1 MFITFEGIDGSGKTT
16 QVELLKLYFE
26 NLGKTVIT
34 IRDPGSTLISE
45 KIRNILL
52 DSNNLSISPQSETLL
67 FTAARAQI
75 VHEVIKPSLEK
86 NKIVICDRFI
96 DSTSAYQGYGR
107 DMNLVNIGYLNKFAM
122 QGVHP
127 NFTFLIDISTQE
139 STNRLNK
146 SSLDRIE
153 LAGND
158 FYEKVRAG
166 YIDLVKNFP
175 ERIFR
180 IDGSLPIEDIHS
192 KIINIISLLN
202 FNYLILLYFLY
213 F

>member
-26 NLGKTVIT
+26 NLGKTVLT

-127 NFTFLIDISTQE
+127 NFTFFIDISTQE

-146 SSLDRIE
+146 SSLDRME

-180 IDGSLPIEDIHS
+180 IDGSLPINDIHS
-192 KIINIISLLN
+192 KIINIIN
-202 FNYLILLYFLY
+202 GK
-213 F
+213 

>member
-122 QGVHP
+122 QGIHP

-146 SSLDRIE
+146 SSLDRME

-180 IDGSLPIEDIHS
+180 IDGRLPIEDIHS
-192 KIINIISLLN
+192 KIINIINSK
-202 FNYLILLYFLY
+202 
-213 F
+213 

>member
-26 NLGKTVIT
+26 NLGKTVLT

-86 NKIVICDRFI
+86 SKIVICDRFI

-127 NFTFLIDISTQE
+127 NFTFFIDISTQE

-146 SSLDRIE
+146 SSLDRME

-180 IDGSLPIEDIHS
+180 IDGSLPINDIHS
-192 KIINIISLLN
+192 KIIHKINGK
-202 FNYLILLYFLY
+202 
-213 F
+213 

>member
-86 NKIVICDRFI
+86 NKIIICDRFI
-96 DSTSAYQGYGR
+96 DIR
-107 DMNLVNIGYLNKFAM
+107 DMVEI
-122 QGVHP
+122 
-127 NFTFLIDISTQE
+127 
-139 STNRLNK
+139 
-146 SSLDRIE
+146 
-153 LAGND
+153 
-158 FYEKVRAG
+158 
-166 YIDLVKNFP
+166 
-175 ERIFR
+175 
-180 IDGSLPIEDIHS
+180 
-192 KIINIISLLN
+192 
-202 FNYLILLYFLY
+202 
-213 F
+213 

>member
-26 NLGKTVIT
+26 NLGKTVLT

-86 NKIVICDRFI
+86 SKIVICDRFI

-127 NFTFLIDISTQE
+127 NFTFFIDISTQE

-146 SSLDRIE
+146 SSLDRME

-180 IDGSLPIEDIHS
+180 IDGSLPINDIHS
-192 KIINIISLLN
+192 KIINIIKGK
-202 FNYLILLYFLY
+202 
-213 F
+213 

>member
-26 NLGKTVIT
+26 NLGKTVLT

-86 NKIVICDRFI
+86 SKIVICDRFI

-127 NFTFLIDISTQE
+127 NFTFFIDISTQE

-146 SSLDRIE
+146 SSLDRME

-180 IDGSLPIEDIHS
+180 IDGSLPINDIHS
-192 KIINIISLLN
+192 KIINIIN
-202 FNYLILLYFLY
+202 GK
-213 F
+213 

>member
-192 KIINIISLLN
+192 KIINIINSK
-202 FNYLILLYFLY
+202 
-213 F
+213 

>member
-75 VHEVIKPSLEK
+75 VHEVIKPSLET

-146 SSLDRIE
+146 SSLDRME

-192 KIINIISLLN
+192 KIINIINSK
-202 FNYLILLYFLY
+202 
-213 F
+213 

>member
-146 SSLDRIE
+146 SSLDRME

-180 IDGSLPIEDIHS
+180 IDGILPIEDIHS
-192 KIINIISLLN
+192 KIINIINSK
-202 FNYLILLYFLY
+202 
-213 F
+213 

>member
-52 DSNNLSISPQSETLL
+52 DSNNLSISSQSETLL

-146 SSLDRIE
+146 SSLDRME

-192 KIINIISLLN
+192 KIINIINSK
-202 FNYLILLYFLY
+202 
-213 F
+213 

>member
-34 IRDPGSTLISE
+34 IRDPWSTLISE

-146 SSLDRIE
+146 SSLDRME

-192 KIINIISLLN
+192 KIINIINSK
-202 FNYLILLYFLY
+202 
-213 F
+213 

>member
-26 NLGKTVIT
+26 NLGKTVLT

-86 NKIVICDRFI
+86 SKIVICDRFI

-146 SSLDRIE
+146 SSLDRME

-180 IDGSLPIEDIHS
+180 IDGSLPINDIHS
-192 KIINIISLLN
+192 KIINIIKGK
-202 FNYLILLYFLY
+202 
-213 F
+213 

>member
-146 SSLDRIE
+146 SSLDRME

-180 IDGSLPIEDIHS
+180 IDGRLPIEDIHS
-192 KIINIISLLN
+192 KIINIINSK
-202 FNYLILLYFLY
+202 
-213 F
+213 

>member
-75 VHEVIKPSLEK
+75 VHEVIKPSLET

-127 NFTFLIDISTQE
+127 NFTFLIDISTNE

-146 SSLDRIE
+146 SSLDRME

-158 FYEKVRAG
+158 FYEKVRVG
-166 YIDLVKNFP
+166 YIDLVKNNP

-180 IDGSLPIEDIHS
+180 IDGSLSIEDIHS
-192 KIINIISLLN
+192 KIINIIN
-202 FNYLILLYFLY
+202 GK
-213 F
+213 